1 MKIFHLSDLHIGK
14 QLHSYNLKE
23 NQQAALAQIV
33 ALAKGHRPDVV
44 LICGDIF
51 DRSVPSGDAY
61 TVFDGFLQELAEL
74 TPQIPILIIAG
85 NHDNPQRL
93 SYARAFLEKHQIYLS
108 ASAPSH
114 PGEHLKK
121 VVLRD
126 VHGEVNFYLLPFL
139 KPGYVR
145 HLFAEGTVTDYET
158 AVREVLGREGI
169 DFSQRNVLLSH
180 QFYTNQGQKP
190 QGCDSEQSVL
200 TVGGLDNVDASV
212 VEQFDYVALGHIHGA
227 QMVKSPHI
235 RYCGTPLKYSVS
247 EEFHKKAVTMA
258 ELGAKGQ
265 EIQLTSIPLAPIQE
279 VRRERGLLK
288 EILGRATKE
297 NCHDFISVTLTDE
310 KEPYRPKEQ
319 LEEVY
324 DSILELR
331 VDNTRTRNMLEPEGE
346 GSALLQP
353 MEAFRAFYQE
363 MQGQP
368 MGSEEEGIIASI
380 LEQWGGETI

>member
-1 MKIFHLSDLHIGK
+1 M
-14 QLHSYNLKE
+14 
-23 NQQAALAQIV
+23 
-33 ALAKGHRPDVV
+33 
-44 LICGDIF
+44 
-51 DRSVPSGDAY
+51 
-61 TVFDGFLQELAEL
+61 
-74 TPQIPILIIAG
+74 
-85 NHDNPQRL
+85 
-93 SYARAFLEKHQIYLS
+93 
-108 ASAPSH
+108 
-114 PGEHLKK
+114 
-121 VVLRD
+121 
-126 VHGEVNFYLLPFL
+126 
-139 KPGYVR
+139 
-145 HLFAEGTVTDYET
+145 
-158 AVREVLGREGI
+158 REILGREGI